1 VAVTTGNSFTAVAS
15 AEAAKLALKLA
26 GGPAAGDAVAAIVGA
41 TGAIGRA
48 MSLLLAE
55 DVGKLILLGNP
66 DSSAA
71 QVRDRLLAVA
81 GDIIRFATARR
92 AEGIA
97 FAPGTVAAELLAQLD
112 ATGGTPVPRADDAP
126 AVSRAVA
133 WLERTGRLVLT
144 QDARHSVRQAQV
156 VVTATSATG
165 TVLEPADLRPYA
177 VVCDVSRP
185 ANVGREMLAVRPDV
199 RVIDGG
205 VIAAPTGSALG
216 QFGLGDGLVYACMAE
231 TMMLTLAGHLQNT
244 SLGTDL
250 SPETLRLLRSLA
262 GTHGFALAKLRS
274 FGKPLEAVSAA
285 G

>member
-1 VAVTTGNSFTAVAS
+1 
-15 AEAAKLALKLA
+15 
-26 GGPAAGDAVAAIVGA
+26 
-41 TGAIGRA
+41 
-48 MSLLLAE
+48 
-55 DVGKLILLGNP
+55 
-66 DSSAA
+66 
-71 QVRDRLLAVA
+71 
-81 GDIIRFATARR
+81 
-92 AEGIA
+92 
-97 FAPGTVAAELLAQLD
+97 
-112 ATGGTPVPRADDAP
+112 
-126 AVSRAVA
+126 VSRAVA

-156 VVTATSATG
+156 VVTSTSATG
-165 TVLEPADLRPYA
+165 TVLEPTDLRPYA

-185 ANVGREMLAVRPDV
+185 ANVGREMLTVRPDV

-205 VIAAPTGSALG
+205 VIAAPNGSALG
-216 QFGLGDGLVYACMAE
+216 QFGLGNGLVYACMAE